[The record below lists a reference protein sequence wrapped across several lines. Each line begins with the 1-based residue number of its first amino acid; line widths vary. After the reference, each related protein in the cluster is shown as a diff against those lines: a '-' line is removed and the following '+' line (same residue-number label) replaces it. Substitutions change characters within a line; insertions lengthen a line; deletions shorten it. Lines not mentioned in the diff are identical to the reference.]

1 MTGRE
6 EEVRAAADELA
17 IDLSGVKPHPPG
29 FSEEVLAR
37 AVEAGTKAEWE
48 KFGVSGESW
57 EEFQDDPR
65 CEIWL
70 DHVRAVLDAA
80 APIIAE
86 AAYRAGIAEVWKAIE
101 AEADRYG
108 KQAQMLNSPD
118 SEEAEA
124 VLRDMLS
131 KLKSAAALTDTE
143 GQHE

>member
-1 MTGRE
+1 MPPDSVG
-6 EEVRAAADELA
+6 
-17 IDLSGVKPHPPG
+17 KCPPG
-29 FSEEVLAR
+29 FSEEVLDR
-37 AVEAGTKAEWE
+37 AM
-48 KFGVSGESW
+48 
-57 EEFQDDPR
+57 
-65 CEIWL
+65 
-70 DHVRAVLDAA
+70 DAA
-80 APIIAE
+80 YADSRWSNGHLYPEGWADFEDGLKLAAPVIAE